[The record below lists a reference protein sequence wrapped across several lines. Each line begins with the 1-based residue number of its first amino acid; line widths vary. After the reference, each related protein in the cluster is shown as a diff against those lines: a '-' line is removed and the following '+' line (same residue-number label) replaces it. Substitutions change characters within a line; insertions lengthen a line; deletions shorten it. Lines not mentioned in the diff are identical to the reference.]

1 MILSIDI
8 NLQKIVQTRSIRV
21 IFEFQVSAIYMD
33 PSLDSNMVLVIV
45 RMILYAEKRDGM
57 VSDGKFIFKSI
68 YYLASP
74 SYKKGNLTM
83 LK

>member
-1 MILSIDI
+1 
-8 NLQKIVQTRSIRV
+8 
-21 IFEFQVSAIYMD
+21 MD

-45 RMILYAEKRDGM
+45 RMILYAEKGDGM

-74 SYKKGNLTM
+74 SYKKGNPNNV
-83 LK
+83 KIE

>member
-1 MILSIDI
+1 
-8 NLQKIVQTRSIRV
+8 
-21 IFEFQVSAIYMD
+21 MD

-68 YYLASP
+68 YYSASP

>member
-1 MILSIDI
+1 
-8 NLQKIVQTRSIRV
+8 
-21 IFEFQVSAIYMD
+21 MD

-68 YYLASP
+68 YLASP